1 MRVIAGA
8 LIAATLLAL
17 PIAGRAQT
25 SPGVSPSPTAPP
37 PTGTRPS
44 EPGTRPPELPP
55 RPGMPGATTPPP
67 IQVPG
72 SPLTTPGPPVGSPLP
87 PGQQP
92 VGQPVAPLG
101 VPGAPVTTPSPMP
114 PVMAPGPGGPGGPTA
129 VPQTPAPGG
138 PEPAAGQVRLVSL
151 PQALD
156 IALGQQPNIQARLY
170 DYAAA
175 RYRVDQAIS
184 PMLPQ
189 LNASW
194 DVATGQI
201 AVIQRTNVVT
211 KDRRDVTEA
220 RLSLSQLLFDFGK
233 NLAATEVQKRLADVA
248 KEDIEVQRDLIALAV
263 KEAYFNLLFAKRLI
277 VVNRQSVER
286 AELNL
291 RSARGFFEVGTRPKS
306 DVTRAEVDV
315 ANARVDTIRATNAEK
330 LARVALNTA
339 MGISIDTPTEVE
351 NILTYH
357 PLNVESGQLLSEALR
372 QRAEYRQAKLRVDA
386 AEATV
391 KQQIRN
397 FFPDLVGNA
406 FYGGSGFALTEVWEI
421 GASLNWNI
429 FDGGN
434 KIARLRESRALLSG
448 AQVRVQA
455 TQLDIWQQVEQA
467 LVTVREAE
475 ERIQA
480 TGKAVESA
488 AENFRLAQGRFD
500 AGVGTILEVTDA
512 QLALTQAQNTE
523 SQALA
528 DFRIAVSRLERA
540 LGRR

>member
-1 MRVIAGA
+1 MRAIAF
-8 LIAATLLAL
+8 LTAAALLAL
-17 PIAGRAQT
+17 PLASGAQT
-25 SPGVSPSPTAPP
+25 RPSPALQAQA
-37 PTGTRPS
+37 TRPS

-55 RPGMPGATTPPP
+55 RPTAPGTTSTPP

-72 SPLTTPGPPVGSPLP
+72 PPLTTPGPPVGSPAP
-87 PGQQP
+87 TSEPP
-92 VGQPVAPLG
+92 VGQPVSPLG
-101 VPGAPVTTPSPMP
+101 VPGSPVTTPSPAP
-114 PVMAPGPGGPGGPTA
+114 PVMAPGPSAPSGPTA
-129 VPQTPAPGG
+129 APQTPPTG
-138 PEPAAGQVRLVSL
+138 EQPAAGRLLTL
-151 PQALD
+151 PEALE

-194 DVATGQI
+194 DLATGQI
-201 AVIQRTNVVT
+201 ATVGRSVPPGRNITLT
-211 KDRRDVTEA
+211 DRRETTDA
-220 RLSLSQLLFDFGK
+220 RISLSQLLFDFGK
-233 NLAATEVQKRLADVA
+233 NLAATEVAKRLADVA

-277 VVNRQSVER
+277 LVNRQAIER

-306 DVTRAEVDV
+306 DVTRAEVDL
-315 ANARVDTIRATNAEK
+315 ANARLDTIRATNAER

-339 MGISIDTPTEVE
+339 MGISIDTPTEVVD
-351 NILTYH
+351 ILTYH
-357 PLNVESGQLLSEALR
+357 PLNVEAAQLLSEALR

-406 FYGGSGFALTEVWEI
+406 FYGGTGFELTEVWEL
-421 GASLNWNI
+421 GVTLNWNI

-434 KIARLRESRALLSG
+434 KIARVRESRALLAG

-455 TQLDIWQQVEQA
+455 AQLDIWQQVEQA
-467 LVTVREAE
+467 LLTVREAE

-480 TGKAVESA
+480 SGVAVQSA
-488 AENFRLAQGRFD
+488 LENFRLAQGRFD

-512 QLALTQAQNTE
+512 QLALTQSQNTE
-523 SQALA
+523 AQALA

-540 LGRR
+540 TGRR